1 MILVTIAAKMMIICM
16 IVKKITQI
24 VVIAMMSFIDDSELD
39 DDALFLF

>member
-1 MILVTIAAKMMIICM
+1 MMIICM

-24 VVIAMMSFIDDSELD
+24 VVIVMISFINDSELD